1 MAGKRGGARP
11 GAGRKKGVPNKVT
24 EEVRAIAQPY
34 APAAI
39 KEAARI
45 AGLLPRQK
53 GSESDQARVAAI
65 NIILDRAYGKPK
77 QPIEGEMLH
86 GVSEELRQFIAANK
100 ADGRSF
106 LGFDQGDQDTEA
118 ETDERPLQDH

>member
-1 MAGKRGGARP
+1 MARGSKP
-11 GAGRKKGVPNKVT
+11 GERRGGRKKGVPNKVT

-53 GSESDQARVAAI
+53 GSDSDQARVAAI

-86 GVSEELRQFIAANK
+86 GVSEELRQFIAGNK

-106 LGFDQGDQDTEA
+106 LAFDGEDQDAEA
-118 ETDERPLQDH
+118 ETNERPLPDH

>member
-1 MAGKRGGARP
+1 MAGKHGGARAN
-11 GAGRKKGVPNKVT
+11 AGRKKGVPNKVS

-45 AGLLPRQK
+45 AGLLPRK
-53 GSESDQARVAAI
+53 PGSDSDQARVAAI

-77 QPIEGEMLH
+77 QPVEGEMLH
-86 GVSEELRQFIAANK
+86 GVSEELRKFIAGNA
-100 ADGRSF
+100 ASGRSF
-106 LGFDQGDQDTEA
+106 LGFDEDDQDAQES
-118 ETDERPLQDH
+118 PN

>member
-1 MAGKRGGARP
+1 M
-11 GAGRKKGVPNKVT
+11 KGTPNKVS

-45 AGLLPRQK
+45 AGLLPRK
-53 GSESDQARVAAI
+53 PGSESDQARVAAI

-77 QPIEGEMLH
+77 QPVEGEMLH
-86 GVSEELRQFIAANK
+86 GVSEELRKFIAGNRDAP
-100 ADGRSF
+100 RSF
-106 LGFDQGDQDTEA
+106 LGFDGEDQNPEA
-118 ETDERPLQDH
+118 ETDGRPIHDH

>member
-1 MAGKRGGARP
+1 MARGGKRE
-11 GAGRKKGVPNKVT
+11 GAGRKKGVPNKVS

-45 AGLLPRQK
+45 AGLLPRK
-53 GSESDQARVAAI
+53 PGSDSDQARVAAI

-77 QPIEGEMLH
+77 QPVEGEMLH
-86 GVSEELRQFIAANK
+86 GISEELRQFIAGNRDAP
-100 ADGRSF
+100 RSF
-106 LGFDQGDQDTEA
+106 LGFDGEDQDTQA
-118 ETDERPLQDH
+118 ETDGRPLQDH